1 MKRYILLLMLLVCS
15 TQFSFAQAR
24 PYNVVFDMTS
34 KDTINQQTVIRW
46 INEVTNANPDAKV
59 EVVMFG
65 QGTALAIKD
74 KSAVADDVTRLAQNK
89 NIAFRICAIAM
100 KNQNVDKSQLLSGVE
115 TVPDGIYEIISKQRD
130 GWGYIKVAH

>member
-89 NIAFRICAIAM
+89 NVAFRICAIAM
-100 KNQNVDKSQLLSGVE
+100 KNQNVDKSQLLTGVE
-115 TVPDGIYEIISKQRD
+115 TVPDGIYEIISKQGE

>member
-1 MKRYILLLMLLVCS
+1 MKRQILFLLLVFS
-15 TQFSFAQAR
+15 AQFLFAQSH

-46 INEVTNANPDAKV
+46 IKEVTSANPDAKI

-74 KSAVADDVTRLAQNK
+74 KSAVADDVMRFAQNK
-89 NIAFRICAIAM
+89 NVAFRICAIAM
-100 KNQNVDKSQLLSGVE
+100 KNQNVDKSELLAGVE
-115 TVPDGIYEIISKQRD
+115 TVPDGIYEIISKQGD

>member
-1 MKRYILLLMLLVCS
+1 MKQYFLLTLIIFS
-15 TQFSFAQAR
+15 AQFVFAQSR

-46 INEVTNANPDAKV
+46 INEVTSANPDAKV

-65 QGTALAIKD
+65 QGTALAIKN

-89 NIAFRICAIAM
+89 NVSFRICAIAM
-100 KNQNVDKSQLLSGVE
+100 KNQKVDKSELLPGVE
-115 TVPDGIYEIISKQRD
+115 TVPDGIYEIISKQGE

>member
-1 MKRYILLLMLLVCS
+1 MKKLILLCVLTICFV
-15 TQFSFAQAR
+15 QFSFSQAH

-46 INEVTNANPDAKV
+46 IKEVTSANPDAKV

-74 KSAVADDVTRLAQNK
+74 KSAVANDVTTLAQNK
-89 NIAFRICAIAM
+89 NVAFRICAIAM
-100 KNQNVDKSQLLSGVE
+100 KNQNIDKSQLLPGVE
-115 TVPDGIYEIISKQRD
+115 TVPDGIYEIISKQGD
-130 GWGYIKVAH
+130 GWGYIKVSH

>member
-15 TQFSFAQAR
+15 TQFLFAQAR

-34 KDTINQQTVIRW
+34 RDTINQQTVIRW
-46 INEVTNANPDAKV
+46 INEVTSANPEAKV

-89 NIAFRICAIAM
+89 NVAFRICAIAL

-115 TVPDGIYEIISKQRD
+115 TVPDGIYEIISKQGE

>member
-1 MKRYILLLMLLVCS
+1 MKLNIFLLMLLICS
-15 TQFSFAQAR
+15 AQFVFAQAR

-34 KDTINQQTVIRW
+34 KDTINQQAVIRW

-89 NIAFRICAIAM
+89 NVAFRVCAIAL
-100 KNQNVDKSQLLSGVE
+100 KNQKVDKSQLLSGVE
-115 TVPDGIYEIISKQRD
+115 TVPDGIYEIISKQGE

>member
-1 MKRYILLLMLLVCS
+1 MKRHILSLMLLICS
-15 TQFSFAQAR
+15 SQFVFAQSH

-34 KDTINQQTVIRW
+34 KDTINQQTAIRW
-46 INEVTNANPDAKV
+46 IKEVTTANPDAKV

-74 KSAVADDVTRLAQNK
+74 KSVVADDVTRLAQNK
-89 NIAFRICAIAM
+89 NVAFRICAIAM
-100 KNQNVDKSQLLSGVE
+100 KNQNIDKSQLLPGVE
-115 TVPDGIYEIISKQRD
+115 TVPDGIYEIISKQGD